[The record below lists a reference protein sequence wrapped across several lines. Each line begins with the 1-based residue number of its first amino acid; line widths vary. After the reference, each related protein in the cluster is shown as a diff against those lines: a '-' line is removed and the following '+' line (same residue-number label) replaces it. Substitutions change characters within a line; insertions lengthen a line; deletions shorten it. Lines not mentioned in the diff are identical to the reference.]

1 MKSAQSPQ
9 TDEAWVTLYSS
20 ETYKKITTKHKLK
33 LIVLNKQVHNRV
45 DGSELDEMILG
56 RTQKSAINEF
66 K

>member
-1 MKSAQSPQ
+1 M
-9 TDEAWVTLYSS
+9 
-20 ETYKKITTKHKLK
+20 LK
-33 LIVLNKQVHNRV
+33 LIVLNKKVHDRV